1 MKIHSKIIAASVMT
15 ALALN
20 AQAATYL
27 DSTGENFTAAGGGIL
42 DISSVEVNNTATD
55 LIFKVN
61 VTGNPTAT
69 DWGKYMISF
78 NTGAGGDSVG
88 NGWNRPI
95 SLSGMDYWVGS
106 WVDSGNGAEVHK
118 YTGAWG
124 LQSATYG
131 ANPDSIGVTK
141 DASSVTIQFKY
152 AGLGITPGVAFL
164 FDVYTSG
171 GGGTDG
177 AVDALSASGQSIADW
192 GNSFGTSEPLSYTI
206 PAVPEPTSLALIG
219 IGASLIIGRIR
230 RR

>member
-1 MKIHSKIIAASVMT
+1 MKTYSKTIAVSFLAF
-15 ALALN
+15 LALN
-20 AQAATYL
+20 AQAVTYGDATG
-27 DSTGENFTAAGGGIL
+27 DTFTGAGGGIL

-69 DWGKYMISF
+69 DWGKYM
-78 NTGAGGDSVG
+78 
-88 NGWNRPI
+88 
-95 SLSGMDYWVGS
+95 SGMDYWVGS
-106 WVDSGNGAEVHK
+106 WVDGGNGAEVHK
-118 YTGAWG
+118 YTASWA

-141 DASSVTIQFKY
+141 DASSLTIQFKY
-152 AGLGITPGVAFL
+152 AGLGITPGTAFL

-177 AVDALSASGQSIADW
+177 AVDALGNPGVTIGDW
-192 GNSFGTSEPLSYTI
+192 GNPYNSSLVNSYTI
-206 PAVPEPTSLALIG
+206 PVPEPTSLALLG
-219 IGASLIIGRIR
+219 IGAAVIIGRIR